1 MKKELKELIID
12 AENETIQLREKK
24 IREADALNLAAE
36 KAKHKKKKEEEEEA
50 MRKYRE
56 NFKIKS

>member
-1 MKKELKELIID
+1 
-12 AENETIQLREKK
+12 LREKK